1 MTPEAGAAR
10 PPDSSVR
17 LQRKSAGGS
26 VADHVRKLI
35 FDGELRGGDRIPQQ
49 EIAEALGVSRIP
61 VREGIVALE
70 REGLVTVEPH
80 RGAFVNRFD
89 RETIE
94 DHYELFGVISGH
106 VARRMAERASPE
118 DLAEL
123 EEACTAVECARDSSA
138 MRLQADHFWMVLGRV
153 GGSRRLNGLMQTF
166 ASLVPG
172 SFFDVVP
179 DSIPV
184 ARAGFRQIAEAIR
197 RGDGDAASACCIRMM
212 RAHVDNVV
220 RVHEERKAAK
230 R

>member
-1 MTPEAGAAR
+1 
-10 PPDSSVR
+10 VR
-17 LQRKSAGGS
+17 LARKSAGGS

-35 FDGELRGGDRIPQQ
+35 FDGELRSGDRVPQQ

-70 REGLVTVEPH
+70 REGFVRVEPH

-94 DHYELFGVISGH
+94 DHYELFGVIAGH

-123 EEACTAVECARDSSA
+123 EEICEAVERAHDSSA
-138 MRLQADHFWMVLGRV
+138 MRLQADHFWMVLARV
-153 GGSRRLNGLMQTF
+153 GGSPRLNGLMQTF
-166 ASLVPG
+166 ASIVPG
-172 SFFDVVP
+172 RFFDVVP
-179 DSIPV
+179 ESIPV
-184 ARAGFRQIAEAIR
+184 ARSGFREIAAAIG
-197 RGDGDAASACCIRMM
+197 RGDGDAASACCIQMM

-220 RVHEERKAAK
+220 RAHEARKAGI

>member
-1 MTPEAGAAR
+1 MTRSASAVGRRVSPAR
-10 PPDSSVR
+10 
-17 LQRKSAGGS
+17 LERKSAGGS

-35 FDGELRGGDRIPQQ
+35 FDGELRGGDRVPQQ
-49 EIAEALGVSRIP
+49 EIAETLGVSRIP

-70 REGLVTVEPH
+70 REGFVTIEPH

-123 EEACTAVECARDSSA
+123 EDVCQAVELADDSSA
-138 MRLQADHFWMVLGRV
+138 MRLHADHFWMVLARV

-166 ASLVPG
+166 ASIVPG
-172 SFFDVVP
+172 SFFDIVP

-184 ARAGFRQIAEAIR
+184 ARRGFREIAAAIR
-197 RGDGDAASACCIRMM
+197 RGDGDAAAAACIQMM

-220 RVHEERKAAK
+220 RVHEERKAAI